1 MINRAQM
8 PEPFVS
14 TVPYVGER
22 IFAAA
27 VYCSD
32 GRIGDQVDDFL
43 HRGLGLPRYDRL
55 ACPGGPVVLSGRP
68 AAYWD
73 SRGLDE
79 QLRFLGQVH
88 DVRTVVLIAHEGCAY
103 YLRRLSIAA
112 ENAETEMR
120 DDLHRATTAV
130 NRLIPRATVLRYLV
144 HRSGPEISFH
154 AL

>member
-1 MINRAQM
+1 
-8 PEPFVS
+8 
-14 TVPYVGER
+14 VPYIGDR

-43 HRGLGLPRYDRL
+43 HHGLGFPRYDRL

-73 SRGLDE
+73 SRGIEE

-88 DVRTVVLIAHEGCAY
+88 DVRKVVLIAHEGCAY

-112 ENAETEMR
+112 DSAEREMR
-120 DDLHRATTAV
+120 DDLHRATMTV
-130 NRLIPRATVLRYLV
+130 SRLIPNAMVLRYLV
-144 HRSGPEISFH
+144 HREGQEISFH
-154 AL
+154 EL

>member
-1 MINRAQM
+1 M
-8 PEPFVS
+8 PLPFVS
-14 TVPYVGER
+14 SVPYVGER
-22 IFAAA
+22 VFAAA

-43 HRGLGLPRYDRL
+43 HHGLGLPRYDRL
-55 ACPGGPVVLSGRP
+55 ACPGGPVGLSGRP

-73 SRGLDE
+73 SRGVEE

-112 ENAETEMR
+112 ETAEAEQR
-120 DDLHRATTAV
+120 EDLRRATMAV
-130 NRLIPRATVLRYLV
+130 SRLAPHAKVLRYFAQC
-144 HRSGPEISFH
+144 SSDKISFH
-154 AL
+154 AF